1 MTMQYVFSQLQR
13 STVELLLWDTS
24 IQGTPPFR
32 GHKIWS
38 LKNVQIIF
46 IFVTPV
52 EETPLFRGKEPLF
65 LEPGRFLT
73 PLPGDTLVLEK

>member
-38 LKNVQIIF
+38 LKNVHIIF
-46 IFVTPV
+46 IFVTSV
-52 EETPLFRGKEPLF
+52 EETPLFRGKGTLF
-65 LEPGRFLT
+65 LGPGFNL
-73 PLPGDTLVLEK
+73 LPGDTLVLEK